1 MRQAKLYHYQIP
13 IDTQFVLKDKQL
25 KNREGLFVCLKE
37 SDRTGWGEISP
48 LYGFSNE
55 TLAMATSQVIDS
67 LKGWQNNE
75 TMLFEK
81 LFPSVAFGLSMA
93 KMELAQPL
101 PCAQYQPVLLCNDSS
116 DNTLARLSNARLA
129 KLKIA
134 RLSPKAD
141 GINAARLLS
150 SLPQLRLRLDANR
163 AWHLSD
169 ALEFANAIPKHLYT
183 RIDFI
188 EEPCQTPKET
198 VLFAKQ
204 TSLNFAWD
212 ETTREA
218 DFSLSQLDYFSTQLK
233 AIILKPTLIGTVE
246 KNHLLIQKAHQL
258 GLQAVISSSLETSLG
273 LSQLAQLSHLFTP
286 NTPAGLDTLSLM
298 PVQLIRPFAQTSL
311 PLFDIHSNYITEI
324 PLK

>member
-13 IDTQFVLKDKQL
+13 IDTQFVLKNQQL

-37 SDRTGWGEISP
+37 EGRTGWGEISP
-48 LYGFSNE
+48 LFGLSHE
-55 TLAMATSQVIDS
+55 TLAMAKSQVIDY
-67 LKGWQNNE
+67 LKCWQNNQ
-75 TMLFEK
+75 TMPFEI

-93 KMELAQPL
+93 QMELTQHL
-101 PCAQYQPVLLCNDSS
+101 PCVQYQPVMLCSDSS
-116 DNTLARLSNARLA
+116 DNTLARLTNVRLA

-134 RLSPKAD
+134 RLSPKVD
-141 GINAARLLS
+141 GINAAKLLS

-169 ALEFANAIPKHLYT
+169 ALEFANAIPKHLYA

-198 VLFAKQ
+198 LQFSNQ
-204 TSLNFAWD
+204 TALNFAWD
-212 ETTREA
+212 ETTRDT
-218 DFSLSQLDYFSTQLK
+218 DFSLSQSDYFATQLK
-233 AIILKPTLIGTVE
+233 AIILKPTLIGSIE
-246 KNHLLIQKAHQL
+246 KNHLLIQQAHQL

-298 PVQLIRPFAQTSL
+298 PVQLIRPFTKTSL
-311 PLFDIHSNYITEI
+311 PLFDIHSDYIKEI